1 MTKNKILVLF
11 RRYQETLNDYGN
23 IFSNELIK
31 NGAIFLDYY
40 DIYMKYG
47 KKQTEKYIEDFI
59 DTNNIS
65 IMIYVVEPFIYY
77 FSVDFFEKLRK
88 KVFLAMLTADTEHYF
103 DMRDQYY
110 AQAFDLVIGDDVTLI
125 PKLKQIGINAINYYI
140 YFDASRFYKIENIKQ
155 DIDVSFVGII
165 KDKVGRLEYINSLI
179 QNNIKIETFGRD
191 SKNGLL
197 AKWDDYVKVISRSK
211 INVGFSGVAITTR
224 QTRKHNIHKRKKQ
237 LKSFYIR

>member
-47 KKQTEKYIEDFI
+47 KKQTEKYI
-59 DTNNIS
+59 
-65 IMIYVVEPFIYY
+65 
-77 FSVDFFEKLRK
+77 

-237 LKSFYIR
+237 LKGRIFEVTLSQGFLLVEYVYGIENIFET